1 MFEGQ
6 KSIYSG
12 FIDNI
17 FCTNLT
23 KNKFG
28 GEEMY
33 YKIYDDDDDDD
44 DDNEFYNP
52 KEIPDI
58 LCLI

>member
-1 MFEGQ
+1 
-6 KSIYSG
+6 
-12 FIDNI
+12 
-17 FCTNLT
+17 
-23 KNKFG
+23 
-28 GEEMY
+28 MY
-33 YKIYDDDDDDD
+33 YKIYDDDDDDDD